1 MADFPTTEE
10 IKDYVNDKTA
20 TANYALVESA
30 RAAAIAE
37 LNNGCQR
44 TFVLADTASA
54 RLYVPASYE
63 VVRIHDCTAVTAVSN
78 DGVAVAASQYQLEP
92 VNAIS
97 WTGEAVPYEQI
108 RMIASTGW
116 EFGTHNAAEATVS
129 VTATWG
135 WASIPY
141 PIIESCKIIA
151 KDILSNRD
159 VRFGLV
165 AVTDVAGVS
174 ARTNP
179 IVAAAINSYKRVEA
193 FGIA

>member
-20 TANYALVESA
+20 TANYALVEAA
-30 RAAAIAE
+30 RYAAIAQ
-37 LNNGCQR
+37 LNNDCQR
-44 TFVLADTASA
+44 RFVLATTASA
-54 RLYVPASYE
+54 RVFVPESACL
-63 VVRIHDCTAVTAVSN
+63 VRIHDCTTVTSVTN
-78 DGVAVAASQYQLEP
+78 DGSAVAASLYQLEP
-92 VNAIS
+92 LNGLSAAGETMPYDRIRLISGGVFYANA
-97 WTGEAVPYEQI
+97 G
-108 RMIASTGW
+108 
-116 EFGTHNAAEATVS
+116 EATVS

-141 PIIESCKIIA
+141 PIIEACKIIA

-179 IVAAAINSYKRVEA
+179 VVAAAINSYKRVEA